1 MTTKDS
7 SLATQFGV
15 SDAFL
20 DNLSKLALQDSSW
33 WRDVLM
39 RDDVFIAVRNNSLDV
54 YYRGGSIFQICDD
67 GNGTAKPNTHVKYL
81 VRQQEARVELDA
93 DNKFIL
99 PPDGVAWER
108 YEDDRTLSDMLT
120 AAQTLAGLEKSGLH
134 PLVVGSPNVIDVEI
148 SLRASHPLPDRS
160 LSAKGGRQDAKSYDR
175 LDAAALEQ
183 RGNDTFVVFHEA
195 KHFSNPD
202 LAAKAGNTPKVVEQI
217 RGYRSTIKHHEA
229 LLVERY
235 RSVCR
240 TLERIDAMRPRPRK
254 SSGPDSLLQKVVQTG
269 VTLRIDPN
277 PRLIVFGFDAGQRDG
292 RWKAYLENITQ
303 DEPDLNVY
311 AAGNPETAT
320 GAFRPPRPK
329 RVKKV
334 TSELSS

>member
-1 MTTKDS
+1 M
-7 SLATQFGV
+7 AIG
-15 SDAFL
+15 
-20 DNLSKLALQDSSW
+20 
-33 WRDVLM
+33 
-39 RDDVFIAVRNNSLDV
+39 
-54 YYRGGSIFQICDD
+54 
-67 GNGTAKPNTHVKYL
+67 
-81 VRQQEARVELDA
+81 
-93 DNKFIL
+93 
-99 PPDGVAWER
+99 
-108 YEDDRTLSDMLT
+108 
-120 AAQTLAGLEKSGLH
+120 
-134 PLVVGSPNVIDVEI
+134 
-148 SLRASHPLPDRS
+148 
-160 LSAKGGRQDAKSYDR
+160 
-175 LDAAALEQ
+175 
-183 RGNDTFVVFHEA
+183 
-195 KHFSNPD
+195 
-202 LAAKAGNTPKVVEQI
+202 
-217 RGYRSTIKHHEA
+217 GYRSAIKHHEA

>member
-1 MTTKDS
+1 VAIKDPS
-7 SLATQFGV
+7 SAQYGV

-20 DNLSKLALQDSSW
+20 DNLGKLALQETSW
-33 WRDVLM
+33 WHDVLM
-39 RDDVFIAVRNNSLDV
+39 RDDVFIAARNNSLDV
-54 YYRGGSIFQICDD
+54 YYRGCSIFQIRDD
-67 GNGTAKPNTHVKYL
+67 GNGTVKPNTHVKYL
-81 VRQQEARVELDA
+81 VRQQEARVELNA

-99 PPDGVAWER
+99 PPGGFAWER
-108 YEDDRTLSDMLT
+108 YEGDKTLSDMLT
-120 AAQTLAGLEKSGLH
+120 AAQALAGLEKSGLH

-148 SLRASHPLPDRS
+148 SLRASHPLPDQR
-160 LSAKGGRQDAKSYDR
+160 LSGKDSKDAKSYDR

-240 TLERIDAMRPRPRK
+240 TLERIDAMRPRPRN
-254 SSGPDSLLQKVVQTG
+254 SSGPESFLQKVLQTG
-269 VTLRIDPN
+269 VELRIDPN

-292 RWKAYLENITQ
+292 RWQAYLENITQ
-303 DEPDLNVY
+303 AEPDLNVY

-320 GAFRPPRPK
+320 GAFRPPRSK
-329 RVKKV
+329 RIKKV
-334 TSELSS
+334 TPELSSKI